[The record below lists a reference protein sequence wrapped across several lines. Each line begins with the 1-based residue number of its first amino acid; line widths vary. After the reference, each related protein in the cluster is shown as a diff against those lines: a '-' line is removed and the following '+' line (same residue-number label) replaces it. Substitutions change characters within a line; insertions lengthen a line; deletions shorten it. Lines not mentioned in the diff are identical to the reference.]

1 MGIVV
6 LAKPLGLIVQMLMAR
21 YFGAGEQYD
30 AYALALFLVSYVG
43 SVAGLVFTSVV
54 LPFTIQLRKKHS
66 DVQIHAFQNATVLL
80 FIVPAIMYMLV
91 LVFQGDFVVSV
102 IGHELPATTREFAER
117 MIRFMAPPG
126 LLLLVVAM
134 FKSILNLNHCYRLP
148 TASPAINAVVMLV
161 FIVALHGKYG
171 IWSVPIGFA
180 VSGLIQS
187 IMLGRLAWVRGDVT
201 WTRPVLPQGALGK
214 LWQLSW
220 MMLVTQAI
228 VTLYYFIDKIF
239 AASLPVGSISS
250 IAYSYTLVNFGSQV
264 FSFSLIVV
272 MFTKMSELISEW
284 KIDDLNRYIRENLE
298 RVVRLVVPAS
308 IALSCAAPQVVRVLF
323 QRGEFTEEDSIRT
336 ASVLAIYMVG
346 LPAIVSNLIV
356 GRIFFSLQRMG
367 MKIVLALQYLG
378 TNVIGNLLLIER
390 YGVVG
395 LAISTAITINLHY
408 YLSAWAL
415 QNYNIGI
422 QGWRFAWILL
432 RHYIIG
438 FIVFGV
444 YVLASVN
451 EVLSFWL
458 DPSDLWGAI
467 GIGGLKT
474 AFILTLYLVVFI
486 APRGLRVM
494 GLRRS

>member
-1 MGIVV
+1 
-6 LAKPLGLIVQMLMAR
+6 
-21 YFGAGEQYD
+21 
-30 AYALALFLVSYVG
+30 
-43 SVAGLVFTSVV
+43 
-54 LPFTIQLRKKHS
+54 
-66 DVQIHAFQNATVLL
+66 
-80 FIVPAIMYMLV
+80 
-91 LVFQGDFVVSV
+91 
-102 IGHELPATTREFAER
+102 
-117 MIRFMAPPG
+117 
-126 LLLLVVAM
+126 
-134 FKSILNLNHCYRLP
+134 
-148 TASPAINAVVMLV
+148 
-161 FIVALHGKYG
+161 
-171 IWSVPIGFA
+171 
-180 VSGLIQS
+180 
-187 IMLGRLAWVRGDVT
+187 
-201 WTRPVLPQGALGK
+201 
-214 LWQLSW
+214 
-220 MMLVTQAI
+220 
-228 VTLYYFIDKIF
+228 
-239 AASLPVGSISS
+239 
-250 IAYSYTLVNFGSQV
+250 
-264 FSFSLIVV
+264 
-272 MFTKMSELISEW
+272 
-284 KIDDLNRYIRENLE
+284 
-298 RVVRLVVPAS
+298 
-308 IALSCAAPQVVRVLF
+308 
-323 QRGEFTEEDSIRT
+323 
-336 ASVLAIYMVG
+336 
-346 LPAIVSNLIV
+346 
-356 GRIFFSLQRMG
+356 MG